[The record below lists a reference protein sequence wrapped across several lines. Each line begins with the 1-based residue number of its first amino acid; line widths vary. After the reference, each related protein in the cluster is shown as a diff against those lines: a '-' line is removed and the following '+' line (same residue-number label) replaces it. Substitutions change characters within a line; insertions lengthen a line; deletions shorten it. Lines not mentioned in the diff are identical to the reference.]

1 MNGKIRLGCQHCDR
15 NDFDG
20 VDKLPKD
27 WDDISRVRSLEEALR
42 EVDEDDT
49 TRSVFD
55 WQTHLGTCPECK
67 AIHG

>member
-1 MNGKIRLGCQHCDR
+1 MNGKIRLGCIHCDR

-27 WDDISRVRSLEEALR
+27 WDDVSRVRSLEEALR

-55 WQTHLGTCPECK
+55 WETHLGTCPECK

>member
-1 MNGKIRLGCQHCDR
+1 MNGKIRLGCQYCDR
-15 NDFDG
+15 SDFDG

-27 WDDISRVRSLEEALR
+27 WDDVSRVRSLKEALR

-55 WQTHLGTCPECK
+55 
-67 AIHG
+67 

>member
-27 WDDISRVRSLEEALR
+27 WDDVSRVRSLEEALR

>member
-1 MNGKIRLGCQHCDR
+1 MNGKIRLGCIHCDR

-27 WDDISRVRSLEEALR
+27 WDDVSRVRSLEEALR

>member
-15 NDFDG
+15 SDFDG

-27 WDDISRVRSLEEALR
+27 WDDVSRVRSLEEALR

>member
-15 NDFDG
+15 GDFDG

-27 WDDISRVRSLEEALR
+27 WDDVSRVRSLEEALR

>member
-1 MNGKIRLGCQHCDR
+1 MNGKIRLGCQYCDR
-15 NDFDG
+15 SDFDG

-27 WDDISRVRSLEEALR
+27 WDDVSRVRSLEEALR

-55 WQTHLGTCPECK
+55 WETHLGTCPECK

>member
-1 MNGKIRLGCQHCDR
+1 MNGKIRLGCIHCDR

-27 WDDISRVRSLEEALR
+27 WDDVSRVRSLEEALR

-55 WQTHLGTCPECK
+55 WQTHLGTCPECN